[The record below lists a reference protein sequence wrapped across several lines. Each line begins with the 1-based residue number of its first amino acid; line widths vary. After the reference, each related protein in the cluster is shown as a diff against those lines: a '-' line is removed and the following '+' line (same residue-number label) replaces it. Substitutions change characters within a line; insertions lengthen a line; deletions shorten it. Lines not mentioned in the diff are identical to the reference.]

1 MTLRHELVQP
11 RKQIVAGHG
20 HYPPIIEADFLQNLL
35 SLRGT
40 ADRIH
45 PPGVRHDLQ
54 RGLIT
59 KNRRQA
65 FKNIQKIRGE
75 PGMRVALLLQ
85 RQDRHGQLGQII
97 QRQIVET
104 ALLSEQNGRIEI
116 IPPKS
121 AAVADPNHVTSHDLF
136 SSCTAK
142 AIARRQAFSNSA
154 KSTYS
159 PMAWMLFCPAPNVI
173 VGMPWRTIQL
183 ASNPPLPTRKLGFRP
198 ANLAAASACRT
209 TGASSSSRN

>member
-1 MTLRHELVQP
+1 MRIAL
-11 RKQIVAGHG
+11 
-20 HYPPIIEADFLQNLL
+20 FLQREN
-35 SLRGT
+35 
-40 ADRIH
+40 
-45 PPGVRHDLQ
+45 
-54 RGLIT
+54 
-59 KNRRQA
+59 
-65 FKNIQKIRGE
+65 
-75 PGMRVALLLQ
+75 
-85 RQDRHGQLGQII
+85 RHGQLGQII

-116 IPPKS
+116 VPPKS

-136 SSCTAK
+136 SSCSAK
-142 AIARRQAFSNSA
+142 A
-154 KSTYS
+154 TYS

-209 TGASSSSRN
+209 TGASSSSRNG